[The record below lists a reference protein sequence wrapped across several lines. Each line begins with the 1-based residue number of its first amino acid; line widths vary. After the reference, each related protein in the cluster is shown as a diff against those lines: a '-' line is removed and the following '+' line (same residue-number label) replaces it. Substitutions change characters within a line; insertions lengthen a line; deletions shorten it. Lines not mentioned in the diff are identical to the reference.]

1 MNITS
6 IQTKLAGLGAILA
19 AIEGVIIT
27 LTDNDPLTNPEWTA
41 VSAAIAA
48 GWGLMLARQNNVKS
62 ETVAQVKEMVEP
74 KPEYLPL
81 TPK

>member
-19 AIEGVIIT
+19 AVSGVLID
-27 LTDNDPLTNPEWTA
+27 LTDGNAATNPNWTT